1 MMPPP
6 AEPDMHPGLLA
17 VATACA
23 ATLASAKG
31 AGRDAPD
38 TALSATAAKDA
49 VSAVEPPREGVMPL
63 PLPRLAPEPCGE
75 LALLLG
81 SARTN
86 PKPRHVLLAGPPL
99 LSEPLA
105 TALASALGAVLVSPT
120 AAVMAASKGDDPLA
134 NVLRNALSA
143 GLTIGRAEQK
153 EALLQLLASPEAQ
166 ARGTVLF
173 GLTSDAVTAAN
184 GTPPTATLAVV
195 MAADELAAWKE
206 EAEAAAAAAAAPK
219 PLAEGEEAEEAPPPP
234 AEDPDAPPP
243 PPPPPP
249 MSLAPNP
256 LPQDDSDKAA
266 QLADAA
272 QLHGQ
277 LPAPELLDAALVALG
292 LPPRVRRALAVALP
306 AEAAEQPRAE
316 QLEVLKTAGGALFA
330 AACPRYVAPGT
341 APEDAPPP
349 PPLAL
354 SAWGTSCPVSLASGA
369 LDTAL
374 GLGAP
379 LEGSTSCAAAFDGRL
394 YLCAA
399 PEQLSAFLGSPS
411 TFLAAPPQLR
421 STARL
426 AVLGPPL
433 SGASAIAG
441 SLAASRRVERIS
453 LASLPARLL
462 GRADAKGAE
471 LAQALSAAS
480 GGGGRAAPPLVAES
494 IARLIAPS
502 WAPVTAPTEGAPSSS
517 SSSSVPGVVFEG
529 LPMEV
534 GELEALQAAG
544 LAPERVLVVGHD
556 DGALKAKLAAMLEK
570 GEAAYSA
577 TGEVLDDAK
586 LDAALAAY
594 AAALPSL
601 MDKFAAAGIAVV
613 TLPPD
618 ATAEAAAAA
627 LDPYAPLA
635 APVEVG
641 DTAELPPFGPGS
653 LGATGPYCPVALA
666 TDGRLVRGKAE
677 LGATIAGRVYLCS
690 SEGARARLLA
700 APAALLPHLDGLTA
714 PLVPPPPLLLLVGP
728 SGCGKEEQARQL
740 DADCH

>member
-1 MMPPP
+1 
-6 AEPDMHPGLLA
+6 
-17 VATACA
+17 
-23 ATLASAKG
+23 
-31 AGRDAPD
+31 
-38 TALSATAAKDA
+38 
-49 VSAVEPPREGVMPL
+49 
-63 PLPRLAPEPCGE
+63 
-75 LALLLG
+75 
-81 SARTN
+81 
-86 PKPRHVLLAGPPL
+86 
-99 LSEPLA
+99 
-105 TALASALGAVLVSPT
+105 
-120 AAVMAASKGDDPLA
+120 
-134 NVLRNALSA
+134 
-143 GLTIGRAEQK
+143 
-153 EALLQLLASPEAQ
+153 
-166 ARGTVLF
+166 
-173 GLTSDAVTAAN
+173 
-184 GTPPTATLAVV
+184 
-195 MAADELAAWKE
+195 
-206 EAEAAAAAAAAPK
+206 
-219 PLAEGEEAEEAPPPP
+219 
-234 AEDPDAPPP
+234 
-243 PPPPPP
+243 
-249 MSLAPNP
+249 
-256 LPQDDSDKAA
+256 
-266 QLADAA
+266 
-272 QLHGQ
+272 
-277 LPAPELLDAALVALG
+277 
-292 LPPRVRRALAVALP
+292 
-306 AEAAEQPRAE
+306 
-316 QLEVLKTAGGALFA
+316 VLKTAGGALFA

-494 IARLIAPS
+494 IARLLAPS

-677 LGATIAGRVYLCS
+677 LGVTIAGRVYLCS
-690 SEGARARLLA
+690 NESARARLLA
-700 APAALLPHLDGLTA
+700 APAALLPHLDGLSA

-740 DADCH
+740 EDADCH

>member
-1 MMPPP
+1 
-6 AEPDMHPGLLA
+6 
-17 VATACA
+17 
-23 ATLASAKG
+23 
-31 AGRDAPD
+31 
-38 TALSATAAKDA
+38 
-49 VSAVEPPREGVMPL
+49 
-63 PLPRLAPEPCGE
+63 
-75 LALLLG
+75 
-81 SARTN
+81 
-86 PKPRHVLLAGPPL
+86 
-99 LSEPLA
+99 
-105 TALASALGAVLVSPT
+105 
-120 AAVMAASKGDDPLA
+120 
-134 NVLRNALSA
+134 
-143 GLTIGRAEQK
+143 
-153 EALLQLLASPEAQ
+153 
-166 ARGTVLF
+166 
-173 GLTSDAVTAAN
+173 
-184 GTPPTATLAVV
+184 
-195 MAADELAAWKE
+195 
-206 EAEAAAAAAAAPK
+206 
-219 PLAEGEEAEEAPPPP
+219 
-234 AEDPDAPPP
+234 
-243 PPPPPP
+243 
-249 MSLAPNP
+249 
-256 LPQDDSDKAA
+256 
-266 QLADAA
+266 
-272 QLHGQ
+272 
-277 LPAPELLDAALVALG
+277 
-292 LPPRVRRALAVALP
+292 
-306 AEAAEQPRAE
+306 
-316 QLEVLKTAGGALFA
+316 
-330 AACPRYVAPGT
+330 
-341 APEDAPPP
+341 
-349 PPLAL
+349 
-354 SAWGTSCPVSLASGA
+354 
-369 LDTAL
+369 
-374 GLGAP
+374 
-379 LEGSTSCAAAFDGRL
+379 
-394 YLCAA
+394 
-399 PEQLSAFLGSPS
+399 
-411 TFLAAPPQLR
+411 
-421 STARL
+421 
-426 AVLGPPL
+426 
-433 SGASAIAG
+433 
-441 SLAASRRVERIS
+441 

-494 IARLIAPS
+494 IARLLAPS

-601 MDKFAAAGIAVV
+601 MDKLAAAGIAVV

-690 SEGARARLLA
+690 SESARARLLA
-700 APAALLPHLDGLTA
+700 APAALLPHLDGLSA